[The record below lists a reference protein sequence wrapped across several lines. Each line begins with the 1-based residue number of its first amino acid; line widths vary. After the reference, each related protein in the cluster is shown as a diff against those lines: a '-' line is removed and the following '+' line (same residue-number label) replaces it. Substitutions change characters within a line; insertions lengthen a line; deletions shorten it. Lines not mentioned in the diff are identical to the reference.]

1 MSKLLKIILGV
12 LSFALAGAVAVGL
25 LPAKRRPRQGWE
37 KQFKLMAER
46 GDDDLNDLP
55 GSTGDRDQWA
65 CE

>member
-25 LPAKRRPRQGWE
+25 LPPKRRPRRGWE

-46 GDDDLNDLP
+46 GDDELIELP
-55 GSTGDRDQWA
+55 GSSWDRDEWVWK
-65 CE
+65 